1 MAEQAPPVRLDAIP
15 ELARLVAQVQE
26 TGEPRVVHADSGDVS
41 VVIRLARKS
50 PKTSKRARKTGTF
63 TEDDSLFN
71 IIASGDDP
79 TDPVTDVSANKYKY
93 LAEASLATYE

>member
-1 MAEQAPPVRLDAIP
+1 M
-15 ELARLVAQVQE
+15 
-26 TGEPRVVHADSGDVS
+26 
-41 VVIRLARKS
+41 
-50 PKTSKRARKTGTF
+50 F

-93 LAEASLATYE
+93 LAEASLTTYE